1 MQCYFLYLSKLLISA
16 PSFPFYPFLGSLMCP
31 TPISATPG
39 VFYASQS
46 PLLLSLVLSPW
57 QYVLLS
63 QINNASLSQIRILT
77 SYCMYAHGTY
87 TGLMFGYWLLA
98 GIIMLYL
105 EAKHFTHTVHPS
117 LPWSVNDYKLN
128 IWEIWLHDVVNPGIN
143 LDAIFTVMNTT

>member
-1 MQCYFLYLSKLLISA
+1 MAVFLIPNMNAAINNALFVHRLSARQLIIFLSCSIFNFIVEQQVQCYFLYPSKLLASG
-16 PSFPFYPFLGSLMCP
+16 PSFPFYLFLGSLMCP

-57 QYVLLS
+57 QYVLSFRVSKFPPLLS

-87 TGLMFGYWLLA
+87 TGLMVGYWL
-98 GIIMLYL
+98 G
-105 EAKHFTHTVHPS
+105 
-117 LPWSVNDYKLN
+117 
-128 IWEIWLHDVVNPGIN
+128 
-143 LDAIFTVMNTT
+143 

>member
-1 MQCYFLYLSKLLISA
+1 MQCYFLYPSKLLASGL
-16 PSFPFYPFLGSLMCP
+16 SFPFYPFLGSLMCP

-57 QYVLLS
+57 QYVLSFRVSKFPPLLS

-105 EAKHFTHTVHPS
+105 EAKHFILTVHPS

-128 IWEIWLHDVVNPGIN
+128 IWE
-143 LDAIFTVMNTT
+143 T